1 MCLGMGL
8 AAAGMAVSSG
18 AATSF
23 LLAAVLVTI
32 VDRWYIAFEERR
44 PRAALQGRRL
54 QGTTR

>member
-1 MCLGMGL
+1 MGL